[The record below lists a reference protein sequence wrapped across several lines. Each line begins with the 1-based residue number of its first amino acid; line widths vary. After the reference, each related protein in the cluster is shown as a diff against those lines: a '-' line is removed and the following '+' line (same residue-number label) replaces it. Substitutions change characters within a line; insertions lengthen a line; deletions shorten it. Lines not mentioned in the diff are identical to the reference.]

1 MTYTKSKPN
10 NDIGIVRQMIM
21 KTNLLDIYLYET
33 SN

>member
-10 NDIGIVRQMIM
+10 NDIGIVHQMIM
-21 KTNLLDIYLYET
+21 KTYLLDIYLYET